1 MREIRLSPLGQHLS
15 LAEIRGIVHPVAQRI
30 GARILTIDEPDAAR
44 NFVAVMLDEPQP
56 WATPRR
62 IYLLYSLDYDA
73 WAAVMPRE
81 FRHAAD
87 PGIEWPPL
95 GWTHLYEPE
104 FLDHEGI
111 IAAMADFHG
120 IEMWSSYDLSMA
132 VPGDFPQRSPNDV
145 AYWQPRRLG
154 DALFNWWD

>member
-1 MREIRLSPLGQHLS
+1 
-15 LAEIRGIVHPVAQRI
+15 
-30 GARILTIDEPDAAR
+30 
-44 NFVAVMLDEPQP
+44 
-56 WATPRR
+56 
-62 IYLLYSLDYDA
+62 
-73 WAAVMPRE
+73 MPRE
-81 FRHAAD
+81 FGHASD

-104 FLDHEGI
+104 FLDHEGL